1 MGQARRRGSYE
12 ERIAQSLEKEA
23 AAAELRALEREKR
36 KQEQAVIVTGKD
48 GKRRYSRI
56 ERTMLIAA
64 LAGIG
69 VSI

>member
-12 ERIAQSLEKEA
+12 ERKAQSLEKEA
-23 AAAELRALEREKR
+23 AAAELRAIEREKR

-48 GKRRYSRI
+48 GKRRYSRL
-56 ERTMLIAA
+56 ERTALIAA
-64 LAGIG
+64 LSTMS